1 MPVTSYKAGGT
12 FGGNCQNPS
21 NAAASDDV
29 KTSHNNGNTLIVT
42 NFDFGLPAGATIDGV
57 ECRVE
62 SSVNNSGTWT
72 QVVDLYDGAA
82 IGTSKSTTGITSLTD
97 EVRSYGGASDVW
109 SATLTQAIIN
119 GSGFGVRVTANRTT
133 GIGSARF
140 EVDFVEAR
148 VHYTEAAPP
157 SELVGSS
164 SGVATIA
171 GVLSGIGSMIATAAG
186 IATTAGV
193 LSAIGKLVGSSSGI
207 ASASGTLEESSA
219 PSLDRVRYTQHRD
232 GQSGRLY
239 GSFDRTPSGEI
250 SGSSEGVATATG
262 TLTIPAVVD
271 RARYTQHRDGQ
282 SGQLYGSFQR
292 VAAEGIVGSAAG
304 VATVTGTATGIG
316 SLVGSSEGVA
326 TATGTIT
333 SDTSL
338 SGTASGAATV
348 TGTLT
353 GIGSIS
359 GSAAGVATVNGAIG
373 SGLSGSTTG
382 TATVTGTLTATGTLA
397 GSVSGAATA
406 TGTLFGSGRLI
417 AAVTG
422 TATTSGTLTGIGTLA
437 GSVSGQ
443 ATVTGRVS
451 GGTSGMIIQYYYHL
465 AT

>member
-72 QVVDLYDGAA
+72 QVVDLYNASAA

-97 EVRSYGGASDVW
+97 EVRSYGGAADVW

-119 GSGFGVRVTANRTT
+119 GSGFGILITANRTT

-232 GQSGRLY
+232 GQSG
-239 GSFDRTPSGEI
+239 
-250 SGSSEGVATATG
+250 
-262 TLTIPAVVD
+262 
-271 RARYTQHRDGQ
+271 
-282 SGQLYGSFQR
+282 QLYGSFQR
-292 VAAEGIVGSAAG
+292 VAAEGIVGSSAGIATVTGTLTGQGLLVGSSAG
-304 VATVTGTATGIG
+304 VATVTGSISSGLGGSSLGTATVTGTLTGIG
-316 SLVGSSEGVA
+316 SLVGSSLGVA
-326 TATGTIT
+326 TATGTLG

-338 SGTASGAATV
+338 SGTAAGAATA

-397 GSVSGAATA
+397 GSVSGAATT

-422 TATTSGTLTGIGTLA
+422 TATTSGTLNGIGTLA

-443 ATVTGRVS
+443 ATVTGRIS